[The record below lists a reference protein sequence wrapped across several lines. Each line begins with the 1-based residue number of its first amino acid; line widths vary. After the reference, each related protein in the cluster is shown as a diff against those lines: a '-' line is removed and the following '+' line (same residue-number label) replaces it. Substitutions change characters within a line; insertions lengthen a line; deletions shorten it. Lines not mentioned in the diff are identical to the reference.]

1 MMDVGLAAVAN
12 QLLSVQLSQRQYQI
26 AIHEANGIMAATI
39 IRDGAVII
47 SGARIVA
54 GTPLLPYR
62 YEEEE
67 SGNFL
72 ITVDGEALPYWDQFG
87 VTQFLVYLTAAE
99 LAAYRAA

>member
-1 MMDVGLAAVAN
+1 MIDIGIAAVAN
-12 QLLSVQLSQRQYQI
+12 QELAVQLDGRQFAI
-26 AIHEANGIMAATI
+26 ALHEANGVMSATI
-39 IRDGAVII
+39 ARDGVTLV
-47 SGARIVA
+47 SNVRVVA

-62 YEEEE
+62 YQE

-72 ITVDGEALPYWDQFG
+72 VTVDGEALPYWDQFG